1 MALSF
6 LYLIFTKS
14 ISIYR
19 LEITT
24 CNYILLFFFQKDTI
38 NDSYNGAC
46 NDPPPYSIEPE
57 VHTNNES
64 CETTDHTE
72 NEPDKTK
79 NKPTTSAK
87 NILGEKFER
96 FRRTGENNHG
106 FGFQRF
112 Q

>member
-1 MALSF
+1 M
-6 LYLIFTKS
+6 
-14 ISIYR
+14 
-19 LEITT
+19 
-24 CNYILLFFFQKDTI
+24 
-38 NDSYNGAC
+38 NDSYIGTC
-46 NDPPPYSIEPE
+46 NDPPPYSIEPD

-96 FRRTGENNHG
+96 FRRNGESNHG